1 MGGLEGLLANQ
12 AFIGGI
18 ENALDPARK
27 AAAAAAPAA
36 LGAAAKGAGVMGAM
50 GAASPA
56 LAAAGPIGLA
66 ATGLGAILGGISA
79 ANEKARQ
86 GQIQGLQAGAE
97 GAQRMGQAQ
106 AAGLAQLMQGY
117 QGILR

>member
-1 MGGLEGLLANQ
+1 MNLGQVFGDVLSGTAEEQKRYAQQMAAPQTAAGNAAVQALGG
-12 AFIGGI
+12 
-18 ENALDPARK
+18 
-27 AAAAAAPAA
+27 AAAPKAPGIIGA
-36 LGAAAKGAGVMGAM
+36 LGGPAGI
-50 GAASPA
+50 A
-56 LAAAGPIGLA
+56 LGGI
-66 ATGLGAILGGISA
+66 GAILGGISA

>member
-1 MGGLEGLLANQ
+1 MDPFTMAMLSQAAQSGAEQLGGAAQ
-12 AFIGGI
+12 P
-18 ENALDPARK
+18 NALQGQAQPQVPG
-27 AAAAAAPAA
+27 APGAVA
-36 LGAAAKGAGVMGAM
+36 PQKKSPLGAI
-50 GAASPA
+50 
-56 LAAAGPIGLA
+56 LGPL
-66 ATGLGAILGGISA
+66 TGAILGGISE
-79 ANEKARQ
+79 ANERARQ